1 MFAERINTHVAEAD
15 RPQLQACLAELQ
27 PGDELVV
34 VKLHRLRRTQAE
46 IVSRL
51 AKLQQEEIHTRTLDS
66 LLNTRDLDQMAPCWQ
81 GCSQGWPRWFGAQCR
96 AHEHRCHSQGQ
107 GA

>member
-1 MFAERINTHVAEAD
+1 VFAERINTRVAEAD

-34 VKLHRLRRTQAE
+34 VKLDRLRRTQAE

-51 AKLQQEEIHTRTLDS
+51 SKLQLEGIHVRTLDS
-66 LLNTRDLDQMAPCWQ
+66 LLNTRDLGQMAPCW
-81 GCSQGWPRWFGAQCR
+81 
-96 AHEHRCHSQGQ
+96 
-107 GA
+107 

>member
-1 MFAERINTHVAEAD
+1 MFAECINTRVAESD

-34 VKLHRLRRTQAE
+34 VKLDRLRRTQAE

-51 AKLQQEEIHTRTLDS
+51 AKLQQEGIHIRTLDS
-66 LLNTRDLDQMAPCWQ
+66 LLNTRDLGQMAPCW
-81 GCSQGWPRWFGAQCR
+81 
-96 AHEHRCHSQGQ
+96 
-107 GA
+107 